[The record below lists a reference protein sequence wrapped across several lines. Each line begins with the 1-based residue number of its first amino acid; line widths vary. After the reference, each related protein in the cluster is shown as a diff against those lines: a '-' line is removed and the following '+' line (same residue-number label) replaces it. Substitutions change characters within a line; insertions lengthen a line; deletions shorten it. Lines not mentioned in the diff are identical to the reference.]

1 MKKIVIAEFPAQAD
15 KVQELEATLKEALVD
30 TRAFDGCIRID
41 TCYEEAAA
49 TFVLF
54 EEWQSFEH
62 YDRYLQW
69 RMETGLAD
77 LLDTLLEGGSQSFRV
92 RKLEPRE
99 V

>member
-1 MKKIVIAEFPAQAD
+1 MPKIVIAEFPAQRD
-15 KVQELEATLKEALVD
+15 KAPQVEATLKEALVD

-41 TCYEEAAA
+41 TYFEEAAA
-49 TFVLF
+49 TFVLI

-77 LLDTLLEGGSQSFRV
+77 LLDTLLEGGAQSFRV
-92 RKLEPRE
+92 RKLEPRD

>member
-1 MKKIVIAEFPAQAD
+1 MKKIVIAEFPAPRD
-15 KVQELEATLKEALVD
+15 KVEMLEATLKEALVQ

-41 TCYEEAAA
+41 TYFEESAC

-69 RMETGLAD
+69 RMENGLGD
-77 LLDTLLEGGSQSFRV
+77 LLDDLLEGGSQSFRV
-92 RKLEPRE
+92 RKLEPRD

>member
-1 MKKIVIAEFPAQAD
+1 MPKIVIAEFPAQRD
-15 KVQELEATLKEALVD
+15 KVPEVEATLKEALVD

-41 TCYEEAAA
+41 TYFEEAAA
-49 TFVLF
+49 TFVLI

-62 YDRYLQW
+62 YDRYLKW

-77 LLDTLLEGGSQSFRV
+77 LLDMLLEGGAQSFRV
-92 RKLEPRE
+92 RKLEPRD

>member
-1 MKKIVIAEFPAQAD
+1 MPKIVIAEFPAQRD
-15 KVQELEATLKEALVD
+15 KVPEVEATLQEALVD
-30 TRAFDGCIRID
+30 TRAFEGCIRID
-41 TCYEEAAA
+41 TYFEEAAA
-49 TFVLF
+49 TFVLI

-77 LLDTLLEGGSQSFRV
+77 LLDTLLEGGAQSFRV
-92 RKLEPRE
+92 RKLEPRD